1 MIKLIRKIK
10 SCLVPQKSNGLTPII
25 ITKQAYLNAKKHYQ
39 NAVETIVSKLK
50 TNKKLTIKPLTKI
63 DEKEMLF
70 ISVTGDPMG
79 EVFSYR
85 GTIYKG
91 IRRSAKGDFIS
102 LYESG
107 FYTLLIKEGFL
118 VDFEITDYYSND
130 FELIVRPDQIH
141 HVSSNF
147 WNSYSLVKASIK
159 LSLLKK
165 ICFDVGV
172 ILYDGHI
179 SNICCNGGKYTYFDL
194 GSFIKYNGNNNV
206 NSFSN
211 CVNLY
216 TIMLKQFSD
225 SCLKYFGFQSTYF
238 NLIDSYKYV
247 QSIEI
252 KHLYRTFLNFHKK
265 HSSKQAVVFI
275 KNCFKEY
282 ITEPEEIDLLFNKA
296 NYYDAN
302 IDFKTLPIIPDVY
315 LFDSE
320 KKTILYIGSN
330 INFFLSLL
338 KSIKKSKIIVI
349 SKSDEIASKM
359 AHLGEDSINCEIY
372 VLNAFVETPIYA
384 YSEIVADYIL
394 VDDSDLK
401 KYIQIN
407 HTILIQRLSKFGKYL
422 YYYGSNID
430 FKKAVSNYEKFNKEN
445 DF

>member
-1 MIKLIRKIK
+1 
-10 SCLVPQKSNGLTPII
+10 
-25 ITKQAYLNAKKHYQ
+25 
-39 NAVETIVSKLK
+39 
-50 TNKKLTIKPLTKI
+50 
-63 DEKEMLF
+63 
-70 ISVTGDPMG
+70 
-79 EVFSYR
+79 
-85 GTIYKG
+85 
-91 IRRSAKGDFIS
+91 
-102 LYESG
+102 
-107 FYTLLIKEGFL
+107 
-118 VDFEITDYYSND
+118 
-130 FELIVRPDQIH
+130 
-141 HVSSNF
+141 
-147 WNSYSLVKASIK
+147 
-159 LSLLKK
+159 
-165 ICFDVGV
+165 
-172 ILYDGHI
+172 
-179 SNICCNGGKYTYFDL
+179 
-194 GSFIKYNGNNNV
+194 
-206 NSFSN
+206 
-211 CVNLY
+211 
-216 TIMLKQFSD
+216 MLKQFSD